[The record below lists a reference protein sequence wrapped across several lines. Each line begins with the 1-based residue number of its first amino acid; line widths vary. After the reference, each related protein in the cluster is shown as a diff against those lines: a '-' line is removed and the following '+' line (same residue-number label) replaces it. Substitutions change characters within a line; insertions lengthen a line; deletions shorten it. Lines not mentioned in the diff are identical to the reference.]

1 VTAVARLATSL
12 RVAAL
17 GRLDARAAARVT
29 LGSVGLVVALADRRE
44 ATRLMG
50 MMAGVSLGRP
60 ASEGGLVLTTA
71 LRSDGQAVT
80 LRWAETALVAAGYT
94 ESAGVRVITI
104 QLPFHPLA
112 VINLGHVYRG
122 DTLTDASLWF
132 TAKTDLSDID
142 AEAPTIQVST
152 ADGGV
157 VVIDADDG
165 LYQVT
170 LQPNETLGLTGDAVF
185 TFDVQV
191 VTPTP
196 VTRTVRRGT
205 LAVVCDVT
213 RAHA

>member
-1 VTAVARLATSL
+1 
-12 RVAAL
+12 
-17 GRLDARAAARVT
+17 
-29 LGSVGLVVALADRRE
+29 
-44 ATRLMG
+44 MG

-122 DTLTDASLWF
+122 DTLTLPIWRATTREGTTIDLTDASLWF